1 MCRCPTVTPPGKL
14 GSPSNLN
21 PGDSEPGKKATKR
34 RRQAPL
40 TYSLEI
46 GTLENKP
53 RTKEKQSKP
62 RKQAPKQLQDKP
74 H

>member
-21 PGDSEPGKKATKR
+21 LGDSEPGKKATKR

-74 H
+74 N